1 MIRWFFVKSSLNAS
15 YYDNW
20 SISGHW
26 KPFFKSLDKLPPSGL
41 KPDPDLTLPHI
52 DISACLF
59 LTKVRRLSCA
69 SCRTDDLL
77 QEGLCHLPKV
87 QNRLNLVLLITLI
100 IISCQLFFVDYF
112 CQLSFATSILIYAG
126 TSQRSGVWRPS
137 LPPPLGDLTKTAPTM
152 SPLLNEKF
160 LEARRRRRGNILPDN
175 DYTP

>member
-1 MIRWFFVKSSLNAS
+1 MIRWFFVKSSLNTS

-20 SISGHW
+20 SIFGHW

-69 SCRTDDLL
+69 SCPTDDLL

-87 QNRLNLVLLITLI
+87 QNRLITHHSSLWLLFLANYFLLI
-100 IISCQLFFVDYF
+100 FFANYHLPHPF
-112 CQLSFATSILIYAG
+112 SFMQVHRSDQVFDDHPCHRLWG
-126 TSQRSGVWRPS
+126 TWQRLHQQCLRFGMKS
-137 LPPPLGDLTKTAPTM
+137 
-152 SPLLNEKF
+152 F
-160 LEARRRRRGNILPDN
+160 
-175 DYTP
+175 